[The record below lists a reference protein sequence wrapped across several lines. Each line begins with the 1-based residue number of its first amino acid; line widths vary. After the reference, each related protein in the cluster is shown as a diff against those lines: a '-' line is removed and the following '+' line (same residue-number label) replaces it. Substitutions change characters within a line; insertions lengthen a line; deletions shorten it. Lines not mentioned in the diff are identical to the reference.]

1 MDAPPR
7 SSRVYILSRTSLF
20 AQGIRSLLDDEPS
33 IEILGV
39 ESDPARA
46 IESARSLQPEV
57 IIVEEPAEQ
66 GQWERLGSFIR
77 LTTAGR
83 IVALNL
89 DHQSVTVYD
98 RLRIAARG
106 PADLV
111 EAIRGS
117 GGQADRA
124 DRIAEA
130 RPIRKP
136 EASADR
142 PRRRPRAVNKGG
154 RNHEEH

>member
-1 MDAPPR
+1 MGASPT
-7 SSRVYILSRTSLF
+7 SRVYIVSQTSLF
-20 AQGIRSLLDDEPS
+20 AQGIRSLLGGEPS

-57 IIVEEPAEQ
+57 IIVEDPAEQ
-66 GQWERLGSFIR
+66 GQWERLGPFIR
-77 LTTAGR
+77 QATAGR

-89 DHQSVTVYD
+89 NHEYVTVYD
-98 RLRIAARG
+98 HHRIAARG

-117 GGQADRA
+117 RSQADRV
-124 DRIAEA
+124 DRIAQA
-130 RPIRKP
+130 QPIRKH
-136 EASADR
+136 EANAGETAQPTS
-142 PRRRPRAVNKGG
+142 
-154 RNHEEH
+154 RNV

>member
-1 MDAPPR
+1 MDAPPH

-20 AQGIRSLLDDEPS
+20 AQGIRSLLGEEPS
-33 IEILGV
+33 IEIVGV

-46 IESARSLQPEV
+46 IESTRSLQPEV

-66 GQWERLGSFIR
+66 GQWERLGPFIR

-111 EAIRGS
+111 EAIRGCRNH
-117 GGQADRA
+117 ADRG

-130 RPIRKP
+130 RPIRKH
-136 EASADR
+136 EVRADK
-142 PRRRPRAVNKGG
+142 PRRRPRAVYKGG